1 MQFNGVQNK
10 RSGLGPTSVC
20 GEGGGGI
27 NVMTTAV
34 CIFEYYISSM
44 HMVVGVVFVVGVMMM
59 GDVVMGTVST
69 EVRDKDWWVMVVV

>member
-1 MQFNGVQNK
+1 M
-10 RSGLGPTSVC
+10 
-20 GEGGGGI
+20 
-27 NVMTTAV
+27 MTTAV